1 MTPKRAIIYSYGN
14 DSRCSEIMKFIQEA
28 GILLDLRDIEKQP
41 LSRMEL
47 IRLVGHLN
55 LKHFVNPLSPSYEKH
70 GLGTSSLSRDEVI
83 DLIVE
88 DHTLLKRPIIQS
100 TRLVT
105 IGCDKRKIS
114 EMLQLSNNHGH
125 HEQMGE
131 TRGNRRPGAAASSGR

>member
-1 MTPKRAIIYSYGN
+1 MTPKRAIIYSYG
-14 DSRCSEIMKFIQEA
+14 DDCRCDEIMKFIQEA
-28 GILLDLRDIEKQP
+28 GTLLDLRDIEKQP
-41 LSRMEL
+41 LTRLEL
-47 IRLVGHLN
+47 VRLVGHLN
-55 LKHFVNPLSPSYEKH
+55 LKHFINTLSPAYEKH
-70 GLGTSSLSRDEVI
+70 DLGTASLSRDEVI

-114 EMLQLSNNHGH
+114 DMLQLSNNHGYH
-125 HEQMGE
+125 DKMGE